1 LSSLTHLDHV
11 EIESIYEGDLC
22 IMPACQISEDLC
34 DYAESVVTDI
44 FESPLDQIE
53 TDAKADTSDFITKAT
68 KCKSTFTNSD
78 KTQQLMKALIA
89 ERYKLYPKHQFL
101 YDVPR
106 LRIVPNSNFLSSG
119 ISYNYKPHRDTWY
132 GASQDQLNH
141 WMAVSNVTK
150 QSTFYLAPSY
160 FKKPIEN
167 NSEIFDL
174 DEWDSKHR
182 KLASKNVGS
191 EERPHPVPLVELAPE
206 DKHGVVIP
214 KGSEIVFSGVH
225 LHGSQTNTT
234 SKVRFSIDYR
244 IAPDTQS
251 FKLPKNVDCRATGDY
266 KKYMLS
272 AQQA

>member
-1 LSSLTHLDHV
+1 MSN
-11 EIESIYEGDLC
+11 
-22 IMPACQISEDLC
+22 SEDLC
-34 DYAESVVTDI
+34 NYAESIVTI
-44 FESPLDQIE
+44 FLKALLIKLKLMTQPIDQILLIRLLN
-53 TDAKADTSDFITKAT
+53 AKAHLPTQIDPTTYEIFNRRTIQTLSD
-68 KCKSTFTNSD
+68 
-78 KTQQLMKALIA
+78 
-89 ERYKLYPKHQFL
+89 HQFL

-160 FKKPIEN
+160 FEKPIEN

-191 EERPHPVPLVELAPE
+191 EERPHPIPLVELAPE
-206 DKHGVVIP
+206 DKYEVVIP
-214 KGSEIVFSGVH
+214 KGSEIAFSGFIY
-225 LHGSQTNTT
+225 T
-234 SKVRFSIDYR
+234 VRKPIQR
-244 IAPDTQS
+244 L
-251 FKLPKNVDCRATGDY
+251 K
-266 KKYMLS
+266 
-272 AQQA
+272 